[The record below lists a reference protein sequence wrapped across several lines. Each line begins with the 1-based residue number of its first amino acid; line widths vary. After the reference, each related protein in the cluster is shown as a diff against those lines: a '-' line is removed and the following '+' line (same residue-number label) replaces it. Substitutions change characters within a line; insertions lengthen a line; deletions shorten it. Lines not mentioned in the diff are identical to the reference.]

1 MVSLVA
7 MGFASR
13 EKAEEDEKCTWYLE
27 QKLKGK
33 RVDFQPL
40 REKLL
45 QSEGAERLRRIGR
58 RDDLELCL
66 KPDVFHY
73 IPEYD
78 FQRRVLFNAFFPLN

>member
-1 MVSLVA
+1 M
-7 MGFASR
+7 
-13 EKAEEDEKCTWYLE
+13 E

-33 RVDFQPL
+33 QVNFNSLKEQ
-40 REKLL
+40 LL

-58 RDDLELCL
+58 RDDLEICL

-78 FQRRVLFNAFFPLN
+78 FQRKVLFNTFFPAK